1 MDFTMGGHPVD
12 PGHKRGN
19 PFGAKMDKLE
29 LNLLSE
35 DCAAFKL
42 IGLPEIIYRNHSED
56 DKKRKH
62 MDDQFASWNVS
73 NFKRH
78 TNKYHADNYDEWK
91 HLIDDS
97 TPIIQTPEDI
107 AYSIN
112 VLDSIITW
120 YDESDSDTC
129 IFMDD
134 VVSFSPVSNW
144 LFDWKFF
151 EYHLPYNWDC
161 MQLFASSTSM
171 VKMHMHPWVR
181 SNGGHQ
187 CFMITRV
194 FAKKIKSLHF
204 KDGVYKLYYDVP
216 DKSRPIFEHGS
227 LHSFFYDFGITYTF
241 PIFCLDNDLLPDGK
255 DINDLC
261 DRVSSM
267 GIKYWWRDRSKT
279 FSNFELFHYNKGED
293 EWKMELCF
301 DLKAK
306 RPTYH
311 YDAMDETVGLKIWI

>member
-19 PFGAKMDKLE
+19 PFTDKLE
-29 LNLLSE
+29 LDLLSE

-42 IGLPEIIYRNHSED
+42 IGMPEIIYRNYSKD

-73 NFKRH
+73 NFKRY

-267 GIKYWWRDRSKT
+267 GVKYWWRDKSKT